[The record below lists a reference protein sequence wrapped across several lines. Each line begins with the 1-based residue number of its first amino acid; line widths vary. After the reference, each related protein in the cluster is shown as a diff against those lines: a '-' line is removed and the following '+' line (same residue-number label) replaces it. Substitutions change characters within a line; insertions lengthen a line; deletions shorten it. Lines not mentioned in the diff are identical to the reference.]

1 MKVNLF
7 SPILVMLIITLIVK
21 ASMLFGRIE
30 EQANYEFDTSVTSI
44 LIDTAYAK
52 DEKNNLKSLD
62 SKVIEDNFSDLGKVK
77 PHTKDLE
84 KIANNAPS
92 LSNGEQLQEFTN
104 MSGSELK
111 LLKELSKRRQELEKN
126 QDDFEVKQQVLK
138 ATENKIDQKMNELR
152 ILQGQLEEVMKQY
165 DQKEQGKI
173 LSLVKIYENMKPR
186 DAAKIF
192 DELEMPVLLQVVSNM
207 KEVKVAP
214 IIASMNPL
222 KARDLSNEL
231 AKQKSISN

>member
-7 SPILVMLIITLIVK
+7 SPLLVLLIITLVIK

-52 DEKNNLKSLD
+52 DEKTAIRSSQLPEQLNLNNNETLKSIPQGVD
-62 SKVIEDNFSDLGKVK
+62 PAKAPGFAAIETDNL
-77 PHTKDLE
+77 
-84 KIANNAPS
+84 NAPS
-92 LSNGEQLQEFTN
+92 LS
-104 MSGSELK
+104 SSELK

-126 QDDFEVKQQVLK
+126 QDDIEVKQQVLK
-138 ATENKIDQKMNELR
+138 ATENKIDQKMVELKA
-152 ILQGQLEEVMKQY
+152 LQTQLEEVMKQY

-173 LSLVKIYENMKPR
+173 LSLVKIYENMRPK

-207 KEVKVAP
+207 KEIKVAP
-214 IIASMNPL
+214 IIASMHPL
-222 KARDLSNEL
+222 KARDLSIEL
-231 AKQKSISN
+231 AKQKSIN

>member
-7 SPILVMLIITLIVK
+7 SPLLVLLIITLIIK

-52 DEKNNLKSLD
+52 DEKSSKRSSQLPEPLTRSNTETLTPVAQNNELK
-62 SKVIEDNFSDLGKVK
+62 KVQNIAV
-77 PHTKDLE
+77 LE
-84 KIANNAPS
+84 AENSNVPN
-92 LSNGEQLQEFTN
+92 LS
-104 MSGSELK
+104 SAELK

-126 QDDFEVKQQVLK
+126 QDDIEVKQQVLK
-138 ATENKIDQKMNELR
+138 ATENKIDQKMVELKA
-152 ILQGQLEEVMKQY
+152 LQAQLEEVMKQY

-173 LSLVKIYENMKPR
+173 LSLVKIYENMRAK

-207 KEVKVAP
+207 KEIKVAP

-222 KARDLSNEL
+222 KARDLSIEL
-231 AKQKSISN
+231 AKQKTISN

>member
-7 SPILVMLIITLIVK
+7 SPLLVLLIITLVIK

-52 DEKNNLKSLD
+52 DEKAVNRSPQLPEPLNRSSEASKSVPQGVDLAKVQGFAAIEPDNL
-62 SKVIEDNFSDLGKVK
+62 
-77 PHTKDLE
+77 
-84 KIANNAPS
+84 NAPS
-92 LSNGEQLQEFTN
+92 LSN
-104 MSGSELK
+104 SELK

-126 QDDFEVKQQVLK
+126 QDDIEVKQQVLK
-138 ATENKIDQKMNELR
+138 ATENKIDQKMVELKA
-152 ILQGQLEEVMKQY
+152 LQTQLEEVMKQY

-173 LSLVKIYENMKPR
+173 LSLVKIYENMRPK

-207 KEVKVAP
+207 KEIKVAP
-214 IIASMNPL
+214 IIASMHPL
-222 KARDLSNEL
+222 KARDLSIEL
-231 AKQKSISN
+231 AKQKSIN

>member
-7 SPILVMLIITLIVK
+7 SPLLVLLIITLVIK

-52 DEKNNLKSLD
+52 DEKAASRSPQLPEQLNRNNNETLKSVPQSVD
-62 SKVIEDNFSDLGKVK
+62 TAKAQGFAAIEADNL
-77 PHTKDLE
+77 
-84 KIANNAPS
+84 NAPS
-92 LSNGEQLQEFTN
+92 LS
-104 MSGSELK
+104 SSELK

-126 QDDFEVKQQVLK
+126 QDDIEVKQQVLK
-138 ATENKIDQKMNELR
+138 ATENKIDQKMVELKA
-152 ILQGQLEEVMKQY
+152 LQMQLEEVMKQY

-173 LSLVKIYENMKPR
+173 LSLVKIYENMRPK

-207 KEVKVAP
+207 KEIKVAP
-214 IIASMNPL
+214 IIASMHPL
-222 KARDLSNEL
+222 KARDLSIEL
-231 AKQKSISN
+231 AKQKSIN